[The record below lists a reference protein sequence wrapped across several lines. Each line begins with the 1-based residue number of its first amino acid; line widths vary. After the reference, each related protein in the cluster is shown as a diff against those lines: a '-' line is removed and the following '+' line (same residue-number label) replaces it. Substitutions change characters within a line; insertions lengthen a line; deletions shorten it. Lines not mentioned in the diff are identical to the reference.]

1 VSAVAD
7 HPCEHLSGWR
17 GLPDSLL
24 APSTARRWV
33 CETLASWGVCLSPA
47 EAATIAELTS
57 ELVSNAVL
65 HAVAPTGGERHFR
78 ISIRVDVDTVRL
90 EVYDPDPT
98 MPGLRSPDWV
108 AESGRGMFLVDAQAD
123 QWGAVPHQGGK
134 YVWFSM
140 KCPARTGQA
149 SAASA
154 SEPSSAVSRPSV
166 LNLLEG
172 ESAMSPVALPHDT
185 HGSGPHRVIALHGW
199 FGDRGSFRKIQPY
212 LDGDS
217 FTYVFPDYR
226 GYGEAQVLTGDF
238 DLAEIAGDVIV
249 LADKLGWDSFS
260 LIGHSMG
267 GSAIQRVM
275 LDAPGRV
282 RKLVGISP
290 VPASGVPFDDQSW
303 ALFSGAADD
312 PANRRTIIDFTTG
325 NRLPARWLDEMVGNS
340 LRNSTVPAFRTYLD
354 AWARTDFHTEVIGNA
369 TPTLVIAGEHDPA
382 LSPDVMR
389 NTWLQWYPNAELATF
404 PDAGH
409 YAVDETPLALVATVE
424 KFLAV

>member
-1 VSAVAD
+1 
-7 HPCEHLSGWR
+7 
-17 GLPDSLL
+17 
-24 APSTARRWV
+24 
-33 CETLASWGVCLSPA
+33 
-47 EAATIAELTS
+47 
-57 ELVSNAVL
+57 
-65 HAVAPTGGERHFR
+65 
-78 ISIRVDVDTVRL
+78 
-90 EVYDPDPT
+90 
-98 MPGLRSPDWV
+98 
-108 AESGRGMFLVDAQAD
+108 MFLVDAQAD
-123 QWGAVPHQGGK
+123 QWGTAPHQGGK
-134 YVWFSM
+134 YVWFSI
-140 KCPARTGQA
+140 KHPERPEQA
-149 SAASA
+149 SAISGL
-154 SEPSSAVSRPSV
+154 PSAVSRPSV
-166 LNLLEG
+166 LNLIEG

-185 HGSGPHRVIALHGW
+185 HGSGPHRVIVLHGW
-199 FGDRGSFRKIQPY
+199 FGDRGSFQKIRPY
-212 LDGDS
+212 LDGDA

-226 GYGEAQVLTGDF
+226 GYGEAHVLTGDF
-238 DLAEIAGDVIV
+238 DLAEIAGDVIM

-267 GSAIQRVM
+267 GSVIQRVM

-312 PANRRTIIDFTTG
+312 PANRRAIIDFTTG

-340 LRNSTVPAFRTYLD
+340 LRNSTVPAFRAYLD

-389 NTWLQWYPNAELATF
+389 NTWLQWYPNAALATF

-409 YAVDETPLALVATVE
+409 YAVDEAPLALVAAVE
-424 KFLAV
+424 KFLA